1 MLEIS
6 SLITTLFFD
15 HRAREYYIIWRIIR
29 WRVMAFEPS
38 GLVVAYLPHVK
49 SRVLGAEAEVS
60 RFQKG
65 GWDSY

>member
-1 MLEIS
+1 
-6 SLITTLFFD
+6 
-15 HRAREYYIIWRIIR
+15 
-29 WRVMAFEPS
+29 MAFELS

-49 SRVLGAEAEVS
+49 SRVLDAEAEVS